1 MGNIQFS
8 IFGLN
13 VCLVPALLL
22 NFDIDPCTLFC
33 LALVPALYK
42 IFGISPSVKYLL
54 KKKKLTVCHVDQSWH
69 ATWHTKRQKIQL
81 FNYYFIHYFLT

>member
-1 MGNIQFS
+1 MGNIQFF

-22 NFDIDPCTLFC
+22 NFGIDPCTLFC

-54 KKKKLTVCHVDQSWH
+54 KKKKTNGVPRGPIMARHMAH
-69 ATWHTKRQKIQL
+69 
-81 FNYYFIHYFLT
+81 